1 MTLRTR
7 LIAAFLAS
15 TLLPLAATVWI
26 TTTLLDRSLRY
37 ATTGE
42 LDRLSRTLETTAKQF
57 YQRERDALKQDALSG
72 RTTPTMYP
80 TADAAGWPE
89 AVRSFWESGETE
101 RFGVSGTTGERVD
114 YMRRAEGPGDRIGVE
129 IFSRDLGG
137 VSLQQLS
144 TQVRETRRLVDSI
157 DARDL
162 RRGFTLTLLVLL
174 GAAWLIS
181 LLPLILI
188 AHRVSRPMQQL
199 TAALTDFAGG
209 DQSRR
214 LETGGRPGATPR
226 DEVGRAVDAFNR
238 MADQLAENQ
247 ERLVHL
253 TRMASWQSLARKTA
267 HELKNSLTP
276 IRLTVE
282 EMQAR
287 QPESERAF
295 MDQAV
300 QIVVS
305 EIESLERRVR
315 AFSEFAS
322 EPPVHPEVLDVNAV
336 VTERVGLLRPVHPDV
351 TYLLRLD
358 DGGPRAH
365 AAPDMVNGILTNL
378 LQNGAEAAGPGGVVL
393 VLTRGED
400 ERVLIDVH
408 DSGPGLSEEVSATLF
423 EPTITFKKNGMG
435 LGLSIAKKNALLS
448 GGDVTLIAG
457 ELGGAAFRVSL
468 PRLAAVMPLER
479 TSAASEPR
487 EPSGAMGPRER
498 ACRGVRGAKPL
509 DE

>member
-1 MTLRTR
+1 MTLRSR

-42 LDRLSRTLETTAKQF
+42 LDRLSRTLENTAKQF
-57 YQRERDALKQDALSG
+57 YQRERDALKQDALAG
-72 RTTPTMYP
+72 RARPAMYEA
-80 TADAAGWPE
+80 ADASQLPE
-89 AVRSFWESGETE
+89 PVRSFWESGEPE
-101 RFGVSGTTGERVD
+101 RFGVSGANGDRVD
-114 YMRRAEGPGDRIGVE
+114 YMRRVDRPGGRPGVE
-129 IFSRDLGG
+129 VYTRDLGG
-137 VSLQQLS
+137 VSMEQLS
-144 TQVRETRRLVDSI
+144 TQVRETRRIVNAI

-162 RRGFTLTLLVLL
+162 RRGFTLTLLLLL
-174 GAAWLIS
+174 GAAWIVS
-181 LLPLILI
+181 LLPLVLI
-188 AHRVSRPMQQL
+188 AHRVSRPIQQL

-209 DQSRR
+209 DWSRR
-214 LETGGRPGATPR
+214 LDGGGSAGNAPR
-226 DEVGRAVDAFNR
+226 DEVTLAVDAFNH
-238 MADQLAENQ
+238 MADQLEENR

-287 QPESERAF
+287 HPAQERAF

-322 EPPVHPEVLDVNAV
+322 EPLVHPEVLDINAV
-336 VTERVGLLRPVHPDV
+336 VAERVALLRPVHPDM
-351 TYLLRLD
+351 TYDLRLD
-358 DGGPRAH
+358 DGRPRAH

-378 LQNGAEAAGPGGVVL
+378 LQNAAEAAGPDGTIVV
-393 VLTRGED
+393 VTRGDD

-408 DSGPGLSEEVSATLF
+408 DSGPGLSKEVSATLF
-423 EPTITFKKNGMG
+423 EPTISFKKQGMG

-448 GGDVTLIAG
+448 GGDVTLIRGA
-457 ELGGAAFRVSL
+457 LGGAGFRVSL
-468 PRLAAVMPLER
+468 P
-479 TSAASEPR
+479 S
-487 EPSGAMGPRER
+487 
-498 ACRGVRGAKPL
+498 
-509 DE
+509 